1 MCHLLR
7 LSISLLLMSTSVLC
21 SMDSIAH
28 NRSQSHS
35 NWIISDHSIEA
46 IFTAKAIEVTRLQTG
61 MNQSLDIIFA
71 DHLEKTVSIKSD
83 EIACALRN
91 DVVQPI
97 PAKQGYIQAKLIFDC
112 GLKTESPL
120 INITSFFDS
129 ASSHVHY
136 AHVITDSQRSQQ
148 YLFTEV
154 QTQHQVANDN
164 KKSGSILSGINQ
176 YIYIGIDHIIGG
188 ADHILFL
195 FALLLLVR
203 RFKDLI
209 WLITGFTV
217 GHSITLA
224 ITTIGW
230 VIPDLHIVEATI
242 GFTIALVAV
251 DNIAALTGYHR
262 HLALF
267 SIIGLM
273 AMAATNIILGVGFSS
288 LSMLGL
294 VTLTVAYLLMRS
306 DNDSGI
312 GLRPIMSI
320 GFGLIHGFGFASAL
334 TEIGIPTDLL
344 WASLLGFNIGIEL
357 GQLLIISGLWL
368 IILGVKRTKYVSHS
382 RVVSDIASAALCGL
396 GLYWFV
402 GRSYGI
408 I

>member
-1 MCHLLR
+1 MRHLLR
-7 LSISLLLMSTSVLC
+7 LSISILLVSSSIFLSVE
-21 SMDSIAH
+21 SIAH

-46 IFTAKAIEVTRLQTG
+46 IFTAKSLEVTRLQTS

-71 DHLEKTVSIKSD
+71 DHLEKTVGIKSD
-83 EIACALRN
+83 DKACALR
-91 DVVQPI
+91 DDVQPI

-136 AHVITDSQRSQQ
+136 AHVITDSQQSQQ
-148 YLFTEV
+148 YLFSEV
-154 QTQHQVANDN
+154 QTQHQVTHDN

-176 YIYIGIDHIIGG
+176 YIYIGVDHIIGG
-188 ADHILFL
+188 ADHIFFL
-195 FALLLLVR
+195 LALLLLVR
-203 RFKDLI
+203 RLKDLI

-217 GHSITLA
+217 GHSISLA

-262 HLALF
+262 QLALF
-267 SIIGLM
+267 SIIGLL
-273 AMAATNIILGVGFSS
+273 AMAATNIILGIGFSS

-357 GQLLIISGLWL
+357 GQLLILSGLWL
-368 IILGVKRTKYVSHS
+368 IILAFKRTKYVSHS
-382 RVVSDIASAALCGL
+382 RLVIDITSTSLFGL

>member
-7 LSISLLLMSTSVLC
+7 LSISLLLISISVLC
-21 SMDSIAH
+21 SVDSIAH

-71 DHLEKTVSIKSD
+71 DHLEKTVSIKND
-83 EIACALRN
+83 GQACPLRN
-91 DVVQPI
+91 DAQPI
-97 PAKQGYIQAKLIFDC
+97 LAKQGYIQAKLVFDC

-136 AHVITDSQRSQQ
+136 AHVITDSQQSQQ

-154 QTQHQVANDN
+154 QTQHQVTNDN
-164 KKSGSILSGINQ
+164 KQSGSILSGINQ

-267 SIIGLM
+267 SIISLL
-273 AMAATNIILGVGFSS
+273 AMAATNIILGIGFSS

-306 DNDSGI
+306 DNESGI
-312 GLRPIMSI
+312 GVRPVMAI

-357 GQLLIISGLWL
+357 GQLLIIGGLWL
-368 IILGVKRTKYVSHS
+368 IILGFKGTKYVSHS
-382 RVVSDIASAALCGL
+382 RLVIDITSASLCGL

>member
-1 MCHLLR
+1 MCNLVR
-7 LSISLLLMSTSVLC
+7 LSISILLVSSSIFLSVE
-21 SMDSIAH
+21 SIAH

-35 NWIISDHSIEA
+35 NWIISGHSIEA

-61 MNQSLDIIFA
+61 INQSLDIIFA
-71 DHLEKTVSIKSD
+71 DHLEKTVSIKND
-83 EIACALRN
+83 GQACALGN
-91 DVVQPI
+91 DAQPI

-112 GLKTESPL
+112 GLKTKSPL

-136 AHVITDSQRSQQ
+136 AHVITDSQQSQQ

-154 QTQHQVANDN
+154 QTQHQVTHDN
-164 KKSGSILSGINQ
+164 KESGSILSDINL

-195 FALLLLVR
+195 FTLLLLVR

-230 VIPDLHIVEATI
+230 IIPDLHIVEATI

-262 HLALF
+262 HLALL
-267 SIIGLM
+267 SITGLL
-273 AMAATNIILGVGFSS
+273 AMAATNIILGIGFSS

-306 DNDSGI
+306 DNESGT
-312 GLRPIMSI
+312 GVRSVMAI

-334 TEIGIPTDLL
+334 TEIGISTDLL

-357 GQLLIISGLWL
+357 GQILIISGLWL
-368 IILGVKRTKYVSHS
+368 IILGFKRTKYVSHS
-382 RVVSDIASAALCGL
+382 RLVIDIASASLCGL
-396 GLYWFV
+396 GLYWFI

>member
-7 LSISLLLMSTSVLC
+7 LSISILLVSSSIFLSV
-21 SMDSIAH
+21 DSIAH

-46 IFTAKAIEVTRLQTG
+46 IFTAKSLEVTRLQTG
-61 MNQSLDIIFA
+61 INQSLDIIFA
-71 DHLEKTVSIKSD
+71 DHLEKTVSIKND
-83 EIACALRN
+83 GQACALRN
-91 DVVQPI
+91 NVLSI
-97 PAKQGYIQAKLIFDC
+97 PAKQGYMQAKLIFDC
-112 GLKTESPL
+112 SLKTESPL
-120 INITSFFDS
+120 INITSFFDF

-136 AHVITDSQRSQQ
+136 AHVITDSLQSQQ

-154 QTQHQVANDN
+154 QTQHQVAHDN
-164 KKSGSILSGINQ
+164 KESGSILSGINQ

-188 ADHILFL
+188 ADHIVFL
-195 FALLLLVR
+195 LALLLLVR

-230 VIPDLHIVEATI
+230 VIPDLRIVEATI
-242 GFTIALVAV
+242 GFSIALVAV

-267 SIIGLM
+267 SIIGLL
-273 AMAATNIILGVGFSS
+273 AMAATNIILGIGFSS

-306 DNDSGI
+306 DNEAGI
-312 GLRPIMSI
+312 GVRPVMAI
-320 GFGLIHGFGFASAL
+320 GFGLVHGFGFASAL

-368 IILGVKRTKYVSHS
+368 IILGFKRTKYVSHS
-382 RVVSDIASAALCGL
+382 RLVIDITSASLCGF

>member
-1 MCHLLR
+1 
-7 LSISLLLMSTSVLC
+7 
-21 SMDSIAH
+21 
-28 NRSQSHS
+28 
-35 NWIISDHSIEA
+35 
-46 IFTAKAIEVTRLQTG
+46 

-71 DHLEKTVSIKSD
+71 DHLEKTVSIKND
-83 EIACALRN
+83 GQACTMRN
-91 DVVQPI
+91 DAQPI

-136 AHVITDSQRSQQ
+136 AHVITNSQQSQQ

-154 QTQHQVANDN
+154 QTQHQVTHDN
-164 KKSGSILSGINQ
+164 KESGSILSGINQ

-267 SIIGLM
+267 SIIGLL
-273 AMAATNIILGVGFSS
+273 AMAATNIILEMGFSS

-306 DNDSGI
+306 DNESGI
-312 GLRPIMSI
+312 GVRPVMAI

-357 GQLLIISGLWL
+357 GQLLIIGGLWL
-368 IILGVKRTKYVSHS
+368 IILGLKGTKYVSHS
-382 RVVSDIASAALCGL
+382 RLVIDITSASLCGL